1 MTTEVIDK
9 LMKPY
14 WDEKFDNTYLGDFY
28 KENSG
33 WRDDWYGVIIKKT
46 DKLIVGCS
54 IKDKDWWDDV
64 TWFYDG
70 KIFLN
75 GDILFGLGKHQFNMA
90 MLRYINKKYNL
101 NVKQVC

>member
-14 WDEKFDNTYLGDFY
+14 WDEKFDNTYLGNFY

-33 WRDDWYGVIIKKT
+33 WRDDWYGVVMKKT
-46 DKLIVGCS
+46 DGTEKLIMGHIS
-54 IKDKDWWDDV
+54 GNDD

>member
-9 LMKPY
+9 LMKSY
-14 WDEKFDNTYLGDFY
+14 WDERFNDAYLGDFCG
-28 KENSG
+28 KGEG
-33 WRDDWYGVIIKKT
+33 WNDDWYGVVMKKT
-46 DKLIVGCS
+46 DGTEKLIMGHIS
-54 IKDKDWWDDV
+54 GNDD

-75 GDILFGLGKHQFNMA
+75 GHILFGLGKHQFNMA

>member
-14 WDEKFDNTYLGDFY
+14 WDEKFDNTYLGDFCG
-28 KENSG
+28 KGEG
-33 WRDDWYGVIIKKT
+33 WNDDWYGVVMKKT
-46 DKLIVGCS
+46 DGTEKLIVGHIS
-54 IKDKDWWDDV
+54 GNDDGL
-64 TWFYDG
+64 WFYDG